1 MTRHRSLW
9 RRVATLLPV
18 FVLALMLV
26 PVVRLLAATS
36 YTVQTLPVQSI
47 GGSEIVDVSE
57 DNRFAVV
64 VGKNDAN
71 YRVRLINLSDTSFI
85 QPSFDLKTALTTAG
99 YNLGLTEPVASSVAI
114 SPVDNNNTFYAAV
127 TLREQSEMTTNPGK
141 LVLIN
146 INAAGQGSLRPG
158 VAPITV
164 GVNPESVDIAL
175 SGEYAVV
182 ANQGGMSEGQG
193 GTISVIDL
201 RPGAGYNVQT
211 YTPEATNPQPETV
224 AISRDSVRAFVTLQR
239 SNAISILEFNT
250 STVPLSFTRKTQ
262 GLPSLQRPDGL
273 AVSPDGNY
281 LVTANEQAVNKSVSL
296 FRVNKDTS
304 TLTLLQTVLT
314 PAPAEAPF
322 GYTPEMAAMGIVGG
336 QLRAFFSL
344 QQPNAIGVYNV
355 NQSLGQLVLDTVV
368 SLNPAGQPAADSPE
382 GVAFADSINMLVVA
396 NSGSRNVSTVRVV
409 STEEPPPPPPPG
421 SNKKYFPLIR
431 K

>member
-1 MTRHRSLW
+1 MTRRRSLKQ
-9 RRVATLLPV
+9 RVVVLLPV
-18 FVLALMLV
+18 FVLALLLV
-26 PVVRLLAATS
+26 PVVRLLAATN

-71 YRVRLINLSDTSFI
+71 YRVRLIDLSNTSFV

-99 YNLGLTEPVASSVAI
+99 YNLGLTAPVASSVAI
-114 SPVDNNNTFYAAV
+114 SPVDNNNTYYAAV
-127 TLREQSEMTTNPGK
+127 TLREQSETTTSPGK
-141 LVLIN
+141 VVLIN
-146 INAAGQGSLRPG
+146 INGAGQGSLRPG
-158 VAPITV
+158 VPPITV
-164 GVNPESVDIAL
+164 GINPESVDIAL

-211 YTPEATNPQPETV
+211 YVPEAANPQPETV

-239 SNAISILEFNT
+239 SNAISILDFNT

-262 GLPSLQRPDGL
+262 GLPSLLRPDGL

-281 LVTANEQAVNKSVSL
+281 VVTANEQAVNKSVSL

-304 TLTLLQTVLT
+304 TLALLQTVPT

-322 GYTPEMAAMGIVGG
+322 GYAPEMAAMGVVGG

-355 NQSLGQLVLDTVV
+355 IQNQLVLDTIV
-368 SLNPAGQPAADSPE
+368 SLNPAGQPAAESPE
-382 GVAFADSINMLVVA
+382 GVAFADGINMVVVA

-409 STEEPPPPPPPG
+409 STEEPPPAPPRA
-421 SNKKYFPLIR
+421 NKVYFPVIR